1 MVYIPF
7 LSLLGFQA
15 TLNPFAPKPKQEP
28 ISTDAVPFVN
38 PNLHGGSLLDM
49 TNTGLGEPLN
59 VIISGLSS
67 PWVLADGGFVHFAN
81 AVGFGIECFGAHLGA
96 PQAANLGDG
105 HGWVNETLELRQDYG
120 NPDIGTCW
128 ESLIGGNHLRLFR
141 QNGPGANTGALFLA
155 YVCQFV
161 LSCPIFN
168 GMESAFPRKRCSLFL
183 LLLDRS
189 RNRFVCLQNV
199 SHGHTI
205 TPNGYNIGRDNFVKG
220 ALGVRR
226 YQGVKYQTVAQNV
239 TGLLPPG
246 STGINHGIPTDGMT
260 VLLTVTIIS

>member
-15 TLNPFAPKPKQEP
+15 AFAPKPKQEP

-155 YVCQFV
+155 VSQ
-161 LSCPIFN
+161 
-168 GMESAFPRKRCSLFL
+168 EE
-183 LLLDRS
+183 
-189 RNRFVCLQNV
+189 NV
-199 SHGHTI
+199 SHGHMI
-205 TPNGYNIGRDNFVKG
+205 TPNGYNIGRDKFVSG
-220 ALGVRR
+220 ALGVKR

-246 STGINHGIPTDGMT
+246 STGINHGIPTDGVT
-260 VLLTVTIIS
+260 VLLTVTIVS